1 MQNASYSIELDTE
14 RHLLRITM
22 AGFFTEQDIALFV
35 AARDKAI
42 AELTA
47 QSDHRFT
54 LVDIREM
61 QIQSQESVTAFQRV
75 LSNPATI
82 SKPVA
87 FVVSASLARLQIRR
101 AAADRNAEYFTS
113 LEAAENW
120 LLN

>member
-1 MQNASYSIELDTE
+1 VETSSYSIELDSQ

-22 AGFFTEQDIALFV
+22 SGFFEEADIFQFV
-35 AARDKAI
+35 VARDKAI
-42 AELTA
+42 SELTA
-47 QSDHRFT
+47 KSDHRFT

-61 QIQSQESVTAFQRV
+61 QIQSQESVNAFQRV

-101 AAADRNAEYFTS
+101 AAADRTAEYFTS
-113 LEAAENW
+113 LEAAEKW
-120 LLN
+120 LLD